1 MLKYIIN
8 LLIGQL
14 LDDMRCKLLIY
25 YWNMKNKD
33 DNKLGDWIKSARS
46 HSGMSLEALGEA
58 IGRTKQAVWSLEK
71 GVNEP
76 SYSQLLD
83 ISKVTGFKEPF
94 PGLIDNFPSLSFDS
108 IDNAPVVI
116 SREEEEPAG
125 YIRLDYLEVESSAGK
140 GRSVDYEMPVLHKLD
155 VLEDWAIS
163 ALGRNAQDRIK
174 IINNVGD
181 SMAPT
186 IQDGDILFVDVKTTT
201 FEAEG
206 IYVINFNDVLL
217 TKRLIA
223 QADGRLAIVS
233 DNSAVYAPQYISARE
248 AQDLNICGRVRA
260 WWSLR
265 KY

>member
-1 MLKYIIN
+1 MNDIREIRNNN
-8 LLIGQL
+8 LRELIDRQCGGSQTVFSERTGISLSQIGQWL
-14 LDDMRCKLLIY
+14 ADSDSLYAR
-25 YWNMKNKD
+25 NMSER
-33 DNKLGDWIKSARS
+33 SARKIEDALNLTP
-46 HSGMSLEALGEA
+46 MSLDTPSVSFPIADSSGS
-58 IGRTKQAVWSLEK
+58 SL
-71 GVNEP
+71 
-76 SYSQLLD
+76 
-83 ISKVTGFKEPF
+83 
-94 PGLIDNFPSLSFDS
+94 
-108 IDNAPVVI
+108 A
-116 SREEEEPAG
+116 PAG

-233 DNSAVYAPQYISARE
+233 DNSSVYATQYISARDS
-248 AQDLNICGRVRA
+248 QDLNICGRVRA

>member
-1 MLKYIIN
+1 MNDIREIRNKN
-8 LLIGQL
+8 LRDLIDRQCGGSQTVFSERTGISLSQIGQWL
-14 LDDMRCKLLIY
+14 ADSDSPYAR
-25 YWNMKNKD
+25 NMSER
-33 DNKLGDWIKSARS
+33 SARKIEDALNLTP
-46 HSGMSLEALGEA
+46 MSLDTPSVSFPIADSSES
-58 IGRTKQAVWSLEK
+58 SL
-71 GVNEP
+71 
-76 SYSQLLD
+76 
-83 ISKVTGFKEPF
+83 
-94 PGLIDNFPSLSFDS
+94 
-108 IDNAPVVI
+108 A
-116 SREEEEPAG
+116 PAG

-174 IINNVGD
+174 IINNIGD

-233 DNSAVYAPQYISARE
+233 DNSSVYATQYISARDS
-248 AQDLNICGRVRA
+248 QDLNICGRVRA

>member
-1 MLKYIIN
+1 MNDIREIRNNN
-8 LLIGQL
+8 LRELIDRQCGGSQTVFSERTGISLSQIGQWL
-14 LDDMRCKLLIY
+14 ADYDSPHAR
-25 YWNMKNKD
+25 NMSER
-33 DNKLGDWIKSARS
+33 SARKIEAALNLEL
-46 HSGMSLEALGEA
+46 MSLDVPNIAFSITDNSSSE
-58 IGRTKQAVWSLEK
+58 SLA
-71 GVNEP
+71 P
-76 SYSQLLD
+76 S
-83 ISKVTGFKEPF
+83 
-94 PGLIDNFPSLSFDS
+94 
-108 IDNAPVVI
+108 
-116 SREEEEPAG
+116 G
-125 YIRLDYLEVESSAGK
+125 YIRLDYLDVESSAGH
-140 GRSVDYEMPVLHKLD
+140 GRAENELPVLQKLD

-206 IYVINFNDVLL
+206 VYIINFNDVLL

-233 DNSAVYAPQYISARE
+233 DNSSIYKPQYISARDI
-248 AQDLNICGRVRA
+248 ADLNICGRVRA

>member
-1 MLKYIIN
+1 
-8 LLIGQL
+8 
-14 LDDMRCKLLIY
+14 
-25 YWNMKNKD
+25 MKNKE

-83 ISKVTGFKEPF
+83 ISKATGFKDPF
-94 PGLIDNFPSLSFDS
+94 PGLIDNFPNLHFDS
-108 IDNAPVVI
+108 GDDIPIVPLEGSKDLSQKN
-116 SREEEEPAG
+116 EEPAG
-125 YIRLDYLEVESSAGK
+125 YIRLDYLEVESSAGQ
-140 GRSVDYEMPVLHKLD
+140 GRSVDYELPVLHKLD

-163 ALGRNAQDRIK
+163 VLGRNAQDRIK
-174 IINNVGD
+174 ILNNVGD
-181 SMAPT
+181 SMAST

-223 QADGRLAIVS
+223 QTDGRLAIVS
-233 DNSAVYAPQYISARE
+233 DNSSVYAPQYISTRE

>member
-1 MLKYIIN
+1 
-8 LLIGQL
+8 
-14 LDDMRCKLLIY
+14 
-25 YWNMKNKD
+25 MKKKD
-33 DNKLGDWIKSARS
+33 DIKLGAWIKSARS

-58 IGRTKQAVWSLEK
+58 IGRTKQAIWSLEK

-94 PGLIDNFPSLSFDS
+94 PGLIENFPNLNFNSGEDMP
-108 IDNAPVVI
+108 IVI
-116 SREEEEPAG
+116 SDISKGLDEKKEPSG
-125 YIRLDYLEVESSAGK
+125 YIRLDYLEIESSAGK
-140 GRSVDYEMPVLHKLD
+140 GRSVDYELPVLHKLD
-155 VLEDWAIS
+155 VLEDWALS
-163 ALGRNAQDRIK
+163 NLGRNAKDRIK

-186 IQDGDILFVDVKTTT
+186 ILDGDILFVDVTATA

-206 IYVINFNDVLL
+206 IYIINYNGVLL
-217 TKRLIA
+217 TKRLVA
-223 QADGRLAIVS
+223 HPDGKLLIVS
-233 DNSAVYAPQYISARE
+233 DNSAAYKPLEVSSRE
-248 AQDLNICGRVRA
+248 VHDLNICGRVRA